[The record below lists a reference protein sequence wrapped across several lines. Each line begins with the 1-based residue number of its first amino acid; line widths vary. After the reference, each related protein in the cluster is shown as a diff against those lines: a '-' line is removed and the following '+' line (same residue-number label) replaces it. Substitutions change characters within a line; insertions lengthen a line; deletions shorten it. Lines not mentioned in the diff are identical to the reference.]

1 MRAIKKSNST
11 NKMHLLRILLLTA
24 STLIVT
30 ACSNGPSSSEAE
42 KAVKKTFLGGC
53 SQIEMKEFTK
63 TNGIQVSDRNYKV
76 EAKYSVRLPST
87 SARQAHIQEA
97 LAALK
102 KADAELQTAN
112 AVSQKYKNDLDAFTQ
127 SGGSISE
134 FEMQNKSRFYEMVN
148 AERLISA
155 YEEMKKNGPSRV
167 RDLLQSELRKECPR
181 VSNEVLQ
188 AFFNPNVALESYSD
202 ALTREFTGAIH
213 MIKTDNGWEERR

>member
-1 MRAIKKSNST
+1 VSIKKNMTYMRAIKKSNST

-87 SARQAHIQEA
+87 SARQAHI
-97 LAALK
+97 
-102 KADAELQTAN
+102 
-112 AVSQKYKNDLDAFTQ
+112 
-127 SGGSISE
+127 
-134 FEMQNKSRFYEMVN
+134 
-148 AERLISA
+148 
-155 YEEMKKNGPSRV
+155 
-167 RDLLQSELRKECPR
+167 
-181 VSNEVLQ
+181 
-188 AFFNPNVALESYSD
+188 
-202 ALTREFTGAIH
+202 H
-213 MIKTDNGWEERR
+213 

>member
-1 MRAIKKSNST
+1 VSIKKNMTYMRAIKKSNST

-112 AVSQKYKNDLDAFTQ
+112 AVSQTWMHLPNPEGLSQ
-127 SGGSISE
+127 SSRCRINPDSTRWS
-134 FEMQNKSRFYEMVN
+134 MQN
-148 AERLISA
+148 
-155 YEEMKKNGPSRV
+155 
-167 RDLLQSELRKECPR
+167 D
-181 VSNEVLQ
+181 
-188 AFFNPNVALESYSD
+188 
-202 ALTREFTGAIH
+202 
-213 MIKTDNGWEERR
+213 